1 MKFVCF
7 LAVLFSAAQTALSQ
21 YIIRVHAFS
30 QEIIPGVAPSMNDG
44 DVAAPKSQF
53 TYRIFIECKPSVV
66 VKLRSIRLN
75 EKIHAGHLQQVE
87 SPVVQFHPTTLTNDT
102 LVQKTPNK
110 LLNVVLDK
118 ELGRSSRDT
127 SGAAIFYSVRG
138 RKYVHRTRQF
148 TQLPPIALP

>member
-7 LAVLFSAAQTALSQ
+7 LVVLLGVVQTALSQ

-44 DVAAPKSQF
+44 DTVAHKSRF
-53 TYRIFIECKPSVV
+53 TYHVFIECKPSVA

-75 EKIHAGHLQQVE
+75 ETMHSGHLQQVE

-110 LLNVVLDK
+110 LLKVVLDK

-127 SGAAIFYSVRG
+127 SGLAIFYSVRG

-148 TQLPPIALP
+148 TQLPAIALP